1 MRSSYSRSWRTLA
14 PSPSATFFGEIISKT
29 IFTKN
34 VVVTG
39 SRCLLLCNKVCF
51 NGAHFQMCCLDS
63 RHLPGPLRSR
73 GSSQPP
79 SRARCPHPGG
89 GTFPERC
96 FPFSFFFSS
105 TAFTILGSRL
115 GSRILF
121 LEEVSKKGHRAPAC
135 SAVHEKEV
143 GNAGVRSNSW
153 EHRHGTHWD
162 CLQASHRHQ
171 TDGENYVVGD
181 PQ

>member
-1 MRSSYSRSWRTLA
+1 MPPSASGEARCVHGEETALLRAGRGGCFMRSSYSRSWRTLA

-89 GTFPERC
+89 GTFPEHC
-96 FPFSFFFSS
+96 FPFSFFFFQHSFHHPWQPSWVPHFVFGGGQQEGSPSTDLFSS
-105 TAFTILGSRL
+105 A
-115 GSRILF
+115 
-121 LEEVSKKGHRAPAC
+121 
-135 SAVHEKEV
+135 
-143 GNAGVRSNSW
+143 
-153 EHRHGTHWD
+153 
-162 CLQASHRHQ
+162 
-171 TDGENYVVGD
+171 
-181 PQ
+181 

>member
-1 MRSSYSRSWRTLA
+1 MHGEETALPRAGRGGCFMRSSYSRSWRTLA

-89 GTFPERC
+89 STFPEHC
-96 FPFSFFFSS
+96 FPFFFFFFFPAQLSPS
-105 TAFTILGSRL
+105 LAAVLGPAFCFWR
-115 GSRILF
+115 R
-121 LEEVSKKGHRAPAC
+121 
-135 SAVHEKEV
+135 SARRVT
-143 GNAGVRSNSW
+143 
-153 EHRHGTHWD
+153 EHRLVQQCMRKRWAMLG
-162 CLQASHRHQ
+162 
-171 TDGENYVVGD
+171 
-181 PQ
+181 